1 MRAAQVSELTGPAA
15 VQVVDIDEPQADGAN
30 LLVDVKAAGV
40 SFPELLQT
48 RGEYQLELDP
58 PFTLGAE
65 LAGVVRDAPAGSGFA
80 AGDRI
85 TALAPLGGAFAEVA
99 LVPPFVA
106 FELPDAL
113 DFAQGAGYCMNYHT
127 AHFALARRAG
137 LRAGETLLV
146 HGAAGGTGTAA
157 IQVGKGLG
165 ARVIGVVSTEEK
177 AAVAR
182 RAGADEVVLVDGDSA
197 GASGG
202 DAAAAGWRAAAG
214 PADVIFD
221 PVGGSRFDESVRALA
236 PEGRLVVIGFT
247 EGSIPTVSVNRLLF
261 RNVSVVGAGWG
272 HFAFERPEYLRE
284 VAAELDA
291 MVAAGHVAPIV
302 GRRYPLEGVRTAL
315 EDLDGR
321 RGLGKIVL
329 DIDEEEGG

>member
-1 MRAAQVSELTGPAA
+1 MRAVQVTELTGPAA
-15 VQVVDIDEPQADGAN
+15 LRIVEIDEPAADGEN

-48 RGEYQLELDP
+48 RGQYQLKLDP
-58 PFTLGAE
+58 PFILGGE
-65 LAGVVRDAPAGSGFA
+65 LSGVVRDAPAGSGFA
-80 AGDRI
+80 AGDRV
-85 TALAPLGGAFAEVA
+85 TALAPFGGAFAEVA
-99 LVPPFVA
+99 LVPAFAA

-113 DFAQGAGYCMNYHT
+113 DFGQGAGYCMNYHT
-127 AHFALARRAG
+127 AHFALARRAA
-137 LRAGETLLV
+137 LQAGETLLV

-165 ARVIGVVSTEEK
+165 ARVVAVVSTAEKEE
-177 AAVAR
+177 VAR
-182 RAGADEVVLVDGDSA
+182 AAGADEVVRSDS
-197 GASGG
+197 
-202 DAAAAGWRAAAG
+202 DWRKEAG
-214 PADVIFD
+214 PANVIFD

-291 MVAAGHVAPIV
+291 MVAAGHVDPIV
-302 GRRYPLEGVRTAL
+302 GRRYPLEGVRDAL

-321 RGLGKIVL
+321 RAVGKIVL
-329 DIDEEEGG
+329 DLEETA

>member
-1 MRAAQVSELTGPAA
+1 MRAARVVELTGPAG
-15 VQVVDIDEPQADGAN
+15 VEVGEIDAPAADGES
-30 LLVDVKAAGV
+30 LLVDVRAAGV

-48 RGEYQLELDP
+48 RGEYQLKIDP

-65 LAGVVRDAPAGSGFA
+65 LSGVVRDAPAGSGFA

-85 TALAPLGGAFAEVA
+85 TALAPLGGAFAQLA
-99 LVPPFVA
+99 LVPPFTA
-106 FELPDAL
+106 FRLPDAL

-165 ARVIGVVSTEEK
+165 ARVIGVVSTDEK
-177 AAVAR
+177 AEVAR
-182 RAGADEVVLVDGDSA
+182 RAGADEVVRSDGD
-197 GASGG
+197 
-202 DAAAAGWRAAAG
+202 WRKQAG
-214 PADVIFD
+214 PANVIFD

-247 EGSIPTVSVNRLLF
+247 EGSIPTVAVNRLLF

-291 MVAAGHVAPIV
+291 MVAAGHVDPIV
-302 GRRYPLEGVRTAL
+302 GRRYPLEGVREAL

-329 DIDEEEGG
+329 DIDGEAA

>member
-1 MRAAQVSELTGPAA
+1 MRAAQVTELTGPAA
-15 VQVVDIDEPQADGAN
+15 VRVVDVEEPVADGQS

-48 RGEYQLELDP
+48 RGQYQLKLDP
-58 PFTLGAE
+58 PFVLGAE
-65 LAGVVRDAPAGSGFA
+65 LAGVVRTAPEGSGFA
-80 AGDRI
+80 AGDRV
-85 TALAPLGGAFAEVA
+85 TALAPVGGAFAEVA
-99 LVPPFVA
+99 LAPPFVA
-106 FELPDAL
+106 FKLPAAL

-137 LRAGETLLV
+137 LREGETLLV

-165 ARVIGVVSTEEK
+165 ARVVAVVSTDEK
-177 AAVAR
+177 EAVAR
-182 RAGADEVVLVDGDSA
+182 AAGADEVVRSDGD
-197 GASGG
+197 
-202 DAAAAGWRAAAG
+202 WRAAAG

-247 EGSIPTVSVNRLLF
+247 EGSIPSVSVNRLLF

-284 VAAELDA
+284 VAAELDR

-302 GRRYPLEGVRTAL
+302 GRRYPLEGVREAL

-329 DIDEEEGG
+329 DIDEEGAA

>member
-1 MRAAQVSELTGPAA
+1 MRAVQVTELTGPAA
-15 VQVVDIDEPQADGAN
+15 LRIVEVDEPVADGEN

-48 RGEYQLELDP
+48 RGQYQLKLDP
-58 PFTLGAE
+58 PFVLGGE
-65 LAGVVRDAPAGSGFA
+65 LSGVVRDAPAGSGFA
-80 AGDRI
+80 AGDRV
-85 TALAPLGGAFAEVA
+85 TALAPFGGAFAEVA
-99 LVPPFVA
+99 LVPSMAA
-106 FELPDAL
+106 FKLPDAL
-113 DFAQGAGYCMNYHT
+113 DFGQGAGYCMNYHT
-127 AHFALARRAG
+127 AHFALARRAA
-137 LRAGETLLV
+137 LQAGETLLV

-165 ARVIGVVSTEEK
+165 ARVIAVVSTDEK
-177 AAVAR
+177 AEVAR
-182 RAGADEVVLVDGDSA
+182 AAGADEVVRSDGD
-197 GASGG
+197 
-202 DAAAAGWRAAAG
+202 WRLEAG
-214 PADVIFD
+214 PANVIFD

-284 VAAELDA
+284 VAAALDA
-291 MVAAGHVAPIV
+291 MVAAGHVNPIV
-302 GRRYPLEGVRTAL
+302 GRHYPLEGVRDAL

-321 RGLGKIVL
+321 RAVGKIVL
-329 DIDEEEGG
+329 DLEETA

>member
-1 MRAAQVSELTGPAA
+1 MRAVQVSELTGPAA
-15 VQVVDIDEPQADGAN
+15 LQIVEVDEPAADGEN

-48 RGEYQLELDP
+48 RGQYQLKLEP
-58 PFTLGAE
+58 PFVLGGE
-65 LAGVVRDAPAGSGFA
+65 LAGVVREAPEGSGFA

-85 TALAPLGGAFAEVA
+85 TGLAPFGGAFAEVA
-99 LVPPFVA
+99 LVPTLAA
-106 FELPDAL
+106 FKLPDAL
-113 DFAQGAGYCMNYHT
+113 DFGQGAGYCMNYHT

-137 LRAGETLLV
+137 LREGETLLV

-165 ARVIGVVSTEEK
+165 ARVVAVVSTDAKEE
-177 AAVAR
+177 VAR
-182 RAGADEVVLVDGDSA
+182 RAGADEVVRSDGD
-197 GASGG
+197 
-202 DAAAAGWRAAAG
+202 WRREAG
-214 PADVIFD
+214 PANVIFD

-291 MVAAGHVAPIV
+291 MVAAGHVDPIV
-302 GRRYPLEGVRTAL
+302 GRRYPLEGVRDAL

-321 RGLGKIVL
+321 RAVGKIVL
-329 DIDEEEGG
+329 DLEETA

>member
-1 MRAAQVSELTGPAA
+1 MRAVQVSELSGPAA
-15 VQVVDIDEPQADGAN
+15 VRVVNVDEPVGDGQN

-48 RGEYQLELDP
+48 RGDYQLKLDP
-58 PFTLGAE
+58 PFVLGSE
-65 LAGVVRDAPAGSGFA
+65 LSGVVREAPDGSGFA
-80 AGDRI
+80 PGDRV

-99 LVPPFVA
+99 LAPPFAA
-106 FELPDAL
+106 FKLPDAL
-113 DFAQGAGYCMNYHT
+113 DFGQGAGYCMNYHT

-165 ARVIGVVSTEEK
+165 ARVVAVVSTDEK
-177 AAVAR
+177 EQVAR
-182 RAGADEVVLVDGDSA
+182 KAGADEVVRSDGD
-197 GASGG
+197 
-202 DAAAAGWRAAAG
+202 WRKDAG
-214 PADVIFD
+214 PANVIFD
-221 PVGGSRFDESVRALA
+221 PVGGSRFDESVRSLA

-247 EGSIPTVSVNRLLF
+247 EGSIPSVSVNRLLF

-272 HFAFERPEYLRE
+272 HFAFERPQYLRE
-284 VAAELDA
+284 VAADLDR
-291 MVAAGHVAPIV
+291 MVAAGNVDPIV
-302 GRRYPLEGVRTAL
+302 GRRYPLEGVREAL

-321 RGLGKIVL
+321 RAVGKLVL
-329 DIDEEEGG
+329 DVDQEAA

>member
-1 MRAAQVSELTGPAA
+1 MRAVQVSELTGPAA
-15 VQVVDIDEPQADGAN
+15 LRIVDVDEPIADGES

-48 RGEYQLELDP
+48 RGQYQLKLDP
-58 PFTLGAE
+58 PFILGGE
-65 LAGVVRDAPAGSGFA
+65 LSGVVREAPEGSGFA
-80 AGDRI
+80 TGDRI
-85 TALAPLGGAFAEVA
+85 TALAPFGGAFAEVA
-99 LVPPFVA
+99 LVPSFAA
-106 FELPDAL
+106 FKLPDAL
-113 DFAQGAGYCMNYHT
+113 DFGQGAGYCMNYHT
-127 AHFALARRAG
+127 AHFALARRAA
-137 LRAGETLLV
+137 LQAGETLLV

-165 ARVIGVVSTEEK
+165 ARVVAVVSTDEK
-177 AAVAR
+177 AEVAR
-182 RAGADEVVLVDGDSA
+182 AAGADEVVRSDGD
-197 GASGG
+197 
-202 DAAAAGWRAAAG
+202 WRKEAG
-214 PADVIFD
+214 PANVIFD

-284 VAAELDA
+284 VAAALDA
-291 MVAAGHVAPIV
+291 MVAAGHVDPIV
-302 GRRYPLEGVRTAL
+302 GRRYPLEGVRDAL

-321 RGLGKIVL
+321 RAVGKIVL
-329 DIDEEEGG
+329 DLEETA

>member
-1 MRAAQVSELTGPAA
+1 MRAVQVSELTGPAA
-15 VQVVDIDEPQADGAN
+15 LQIVDVDEPVADGEN

-48 RGEYQLELDP
+48 RGQYQLKLDP
-58 PFTLGAE
+58 PFILGGE
-65 LAGVVRDAPAGSGFA
+65 LSGVVRNAPEGSGFD

-85 TALAPLGGAFAEVA
+85 TALAPFGGAFAEVA
-99 LVPPFVA
+99 LVPSMAA
-106 FELPDAL
+106 FKLPDAL
-113 DFAQGAGYCMNYHT
+113 DFGQGAGYCMNYHT
-127 AHFALARRAG
+127 AHFALARRAA
-137 LRAGETLLV
+137 LQAGETLLV

-165 ARVIGVVSTEEK
+165 ARVVAVASTDEK
-177 AAVAR
+177 AEVAR
-182 RAGADEVVLVDGDSA
+182 RAGADEAVLVGGAADADAPA
-197 GASGG
+197 GELTP
-202 DAAAAGWRAAAG
+202 GWRAAAG
-214 PADVIFD
+214 PANVIFD

-247 EGSIPTVSVNRLLF
+247 EGSIPSVSVNRLLF

-284 VAAELDA
+284 VASALDA
-291 MVAAGHVAPIV
+291 MVAAGHVNPIV
-302 GRRYPLEGVRTAL
+302 GRRYPLEGVRDAL

-321 RGLGKIVL
+321 RAVGKIVL
-329 DIDEEEGG
+329 DLEETA

>member
-1 MRAAQVSELTGPAA
+1 MRAVQVSELTGPAA
-15 VQVVDIDEPQADGAN
+15 LQIVEVDEPDADGEN

-48 RGEYQLELDP
+48 RGQYQLKLDP
-58 PFTLGAE
+58 PFILGGE
-65 LAGVVRDAPAGSGFA
+65 LAGVVREAPAGSGFA
-80 AGDRI
+80 AGDRV
-85 TALAPLGGAFAEVA
+85 TALAPFGGAFAEVA
-99 LVPPFVA
+99 LVPSMAA
-106 FELPDAL
+106 FKLPDTL
-113 DFAQGAGYCMNYHT
+113 DFGQGAGYCMNYHT
-127 AHFALARRAG
+127 AHFALARRAA
-137 LRAGETLLV
+137 LQAGEALLV

-165 ARVIGVVSTEEK
+165 ARVVAVVSTDEK
-177 AAVAR
+177 AEVAR
-182 RAGADEVVLVDGDSA
+182 AAGADEVVRSDGD
-197 GASGG
+197 
-202 DAAAAGWRAAAG
+202 WRKQAG
-214 PADVIFD
+214 PANVIFD

-291 MVAAGHVAPIV
+291 MVAAGHVDPIV
-302 GRRYPLEGVRTAL
+302 GRRYPLEGVRDAL

-321 RGLGKIVL
+321 RAVGKIVL
-329 DIDEEEGG
+329 DLEETA

>member
-1 MRAAQVSELTGPAA
+1 MRAVQVSELTGPAA
-15 VQVVDIDEPQADGAN
+15 LRVVEVDEPAADGEN

-48 RGEYQLELDP
+48 RGQYQLKLDP
-58 PFTLGAE
+58 PFILGGE
-65 LAGVVRDAPAGSGFA
+65 LSGVVREAPAGSDFA
-80 AGDRI
+80 AGDRV
-85 TALAPLGGAFAEVA
+85 TALAPFGGAFAEVA
-99 LVPPFVA
+99 LVPSMAA
-106 FELPDAL
+106 FKLPAAL
-113 DFAQGAGYCMNYHT
+113 DFGQGAGYCMNYHT
-127 AHFALARRAG
+127 AHFALARRAA
-137 LRAGETLLV
+137 LQAGETLLV

-165 ARVIGVVSTEEK
+165 ARVVAVVSTDEK
-177 AAVAR
+177 VEVAR
-182 RAGADEVVLVDGDSA
+182 RAGADEVVRSDGD
-197 GASGG
+197 
-202 DAAAAGWRAAAG
+202 WRKEAG
-214 PADVIFD
+214 PANVIFD

-284 VAAELDA
+284 VAAALDA
-291 MVAAGHVAPIV
+291 MVAAGHVNPIV
-302 GRRYPLEGVRTAL
+302 GRRYPLERVRDAL

-321 RGLGKIVL
+321 RAVGKIVL
-329 DIDEEEGG
+329 DLEETA

>member
-1 MRAAQVSELTGPAA
+1 MRAVQVSELAGPSAVRVVDVDEPAA
-15 VQVVDIDEPQADGAN
+15 DGQN

-48 RGEYQLELDP
+48 RGEYQLKLEP
-58 PFTLGAE
+58 PFILGGE
-65 LAGVVRDAPAGSGFA
+65 LSGVVRDAPEGSGFV

-99 LVPPFVA
+99 LAPPAAA
-106 FELPDAL
+106 FKLPDAL

-127 AHFALARRAG
+127 AHFALARRAA

-165 ARVIGVVSTEEK
+165 ARVVAVVSTDEK
-177 AAVAR
+177 DQVAR
-182 RAGADEVVLVDGDSA
+182 AAGADDVVRSDGD
-197 GASGG
+197 
-202 DAAAAGWRAAAG
+202 WRKQAG
-214 PADVIFD
+214 PVNVIFD

-247 EGSIPTVSVNRLLF
+247 EGSIPSVSVNRLLF

-284 VAAELDA
+284 VAADLDR
-291 MVAAGHVAPIV
+291 MVGAGHVAPIV
-302 GRRYPLEGVRTAL
+302 GRRYPLERVAEAL

-321 RGLGKIVL
+321 RAVGKLVL
-329 DIDEEEGG
+329 DFEQGAA

>member
-1 MRAAQVSELTGPAA
+1 MRAVQVSELTGPAA
-15 VQVVDIDEPQADGAN
+15 VRVVEIDEPVADGES

-48 RGEYQLELDP
+48 RGEYQLKLDP
-58 PFTLGAE
+58 PFTLGSE
-65 LAGVVRDAPAGSGFA
+65 LSGVVREAPEGSGFA
-80 AGDRI
+80 AGDRV

-99 LVPPFVA
+99 LAPPFAA
-106 FELPDAL
+106 FKLPDAL
-113 DFAQGAGYCMNYHT
+113 DFGQGAGYCMNYHT
-127 AHFALARRAG
+127 AHFALARRAA
-137 LRAGETLLV
+137 LREGETLLI

-165 ARVIGVVSTEEK
+165 ARVVAVVSTDEK
-177 AAVAR
+177 EDVAR
-182 RAGADEVVLVDGDSA
+182 AAGADEVVRSDGD
-197 GASGG
+197 
-202 DAAAAGWRAAAG
+202 WRAAAG
-214 PADVIFD
+214 PANVIFD

-284 VAAELDA
+284 VAADLDR

-302 GRRYPLEGVRTAL
+302 GRRYPLEGVRDAL

-321 RGLGKIVL
+321 RAVGKLVL
-329 DIDEEEGG
+329 DIEEEVG

>member
-1 MRAAQVSELTGPAA
+1 MRAVRVTELTGPAA
-15 VQVVDIDEPQADGAN
+15 LQVVEIDEPTAVDGA

-48 RGEYQLELDP
+48 RGQYQLKIDP

-65 LAGVVRDAPAGSGFA
+65 LAGVVREAPEGSGFA

-85 TALAPLGGAFAEVA
+85 TALAPLGGALAEVA
-99 LVPPFVA
+99 VVPA
-106 FELPDAL
+106 FTAFGLPDAL

-127 AHFALARRAG
+127 AHFALARRAA
-137 LRAGETLLV
+137 LREGETLLV

-165 ARVIGVVSTEEK
+165 ARVVAVVSTEEK
-177 AAVAR
+177 EEVAR
-182 RAGADEVVLVDGDSA
+182 AAGADAVVRSDGD
-197 GASGG
+197 
-202 DAAAAGWRAAAG
+202 WRSEAG

-284 VAAELDA
+284 VAADLDR
-291 MVAAGHVAPIV
+291 MVAAGHVDPIV
-302 GRRYPLEGVRTAL
+302 GRRYPLEGAREAL

-321 RGLGKIVL
+321 RGLGKLVL
-329 DIDEEEGG
+329 DIATEENA

>member
-1 MRAAQVSELTGPAA
+1 MRAVQIVDLTGPDSALA
-15 VQVVDIDEPQADGAN
+15 QVELPEPEPSHMLTPDSGVLID
-30 LLVDVKAAGV
+30 VHAAGV
-40 SFPELLQT
+40 SFPEVLQT
-48 RGEYQLELDP
+48 RGEYQFKPEL
-58 PFTLGAE
+58 PFVPGSEVGGIVRSAPEGA
-65 LAGVVRDAPAGSGFA
+65 AVK
-80 AGDRI
+80 AGDRV
-85 TALAPLGGAFAEVA
+85 AAMCMLGGFAEVA
-99 LVPPFVA
+99 VA
-106 FELPDAL
+106 PEFMTYALPDEL
-113 DFAQGAGYCMNYHT
+113 DFAQGAGYVMNYHT
-127 AHFALARRAG
+127 AHFALVRRAE

-146 HGAAGGTGTAA
+146 HGAGGGVGTAA

-165 ARVIGVVSTEEK
+165 ARVVGVVSTDEK
-177 AAVAR
+177 EAVAR
-182 RAGADEVVLVDGDSA
+182 AAGADEVVRSDGD
-197 GASGG
+197 
-202 DAAAAGWRAAAG
+202 WRAAAG

-247 EGSIPTVSVNRLLF
+247 EGSIPSVSVNRLLF

-284 VAAELDA
+284 VAAELDR

-302 GRRYPLEGVRTAL
+302 GRRYPLEGVRDAL

-329 DIDEEEGG
+329 DIEGEAA

>member
-1 MRAAQVSELTGPAA
+1 MRAVQVSELTGPAA
-15 VQVVDIDEPQADGAN
+15 LRVVEVDEPAADGEN

-48 RGEYQLELDP
+48 RGQYQLKLDP
-58 PFTLGAE
+58 PFILGGE
-65 LAGVVRDAPAGSGFA
+65 LSGVVRDAPAGSGFA
-80 AGDRI
+80 AGDRV
-85 TALAPLGGAFAEVA
+85 TALAPFGGAFAEIA
-99 LVPPFVA
+99 LVPSMAA
-106 FELPDAL
+106 FKLPDAL
-113 DFAQGAGYCMNYHT
+113 DFGQGAGYCMNYHT
-127 AHFALARRAG
+127 AHFALARRAA

-165 ARVIGVVSTEEK
+165 ARVVAVVSTDEK
-177 AAVAR
+177 AEVAR
-182 RAGADEVVLVDGDSA
+182 VAGADEVVRSDGD
-197 GASGG
+197 
-202 DAAAAGWRAAAG
+202 WRKQAG
-214 PADVIFD
+214 PANVIFD

-284 VAAELDA
+284 VAAALDA
-291 MVAAGHVAPIV
+291 MVAAGHVNPIV
-302 GRRYPLEGVRTAL
+302 GRRYPLEGVRDAL

-321 RGLGKIVL
+321 RAVGKIVL
-329 DIDEEEGG
+329 DLEETA

>member
-1 MRAAQVSELTGPAA
+1 VVELTGPAG
-15 VQVVDIDEPQADGAN
+15 VEIVDVGEPVADGES

-48 RGEYQLELDP
+48 RGEYQLKIDP

-65 LAGVVRDAPAGSGFA
+65 LAGVVRDAPDGSGFA

-99 LVPPFVA
+99 LVPPFTA
-106 FELPDAL
+106 FGLPDAL
-113 DFAQGAGYCMNYHT
+113 DFGQGAGYCMNYHT

-165 ARVIGVVSTEEK
+165 ARVVGVVSTEEK
-177 AAVAR
+177 AEVAR
-182 RAGADEVVLVDGDSA
+182 RAGADEVVLVDA
-197 GASGG
+197 G
-202 DAAAAGWRAAAG
+202 AAAGSTGKAATGDWRAAAG

-247 EGSIPTVSVNRLLF
+247 EGSIPTVAVNRLLF

-284 VAAELDA
+284 VAAALDA
-291 MVAAGHVAPIV
+291 MVAAGHVDPIV
-302 GRRYPLEGVRTAL
+302 GRRYPLEGVRDAL

-321 RGLGKIVL
+321 RAVGKIVL
-329 DIDEEEGG
+329 DIEEEPA